1 MIRLFVIEDHPVI
14 ITGLKNLFRPSRDDI
29 EIIDSANSVDEALTK
44 ADPATFDVFF
54 LDLWLPNAHPQLN
67 VKRLK
72 DKYRGKPIVIFTSEE
87 SSTWQ
92 RKMFEAGVMAY
103 LNKSASKYEIKTTLE
118 KIVKGQIVFSGTVEP
133 DYERKLAVVLSG
145 ESFSLTPNQQEQVI
159 LLSKGWSQQQIA
171 DEKKISV
178 STVEKTLKLV
188 REKCDAKNN
197 TELIRILLEK
207 GVI

>member
-29 EIIDSANSVDEALTK
+29 EIVDSANSVDEALGK
-44 ADPATFDVFF
+44 ADPTTFDVFF

-72 DKYRGKPIVIFTSEE
+72 DKFHGKPIVIFTSEE

-103 LNKSASKYEIKTTLE
+103 LNKSSSKYEIKSTLE

-133 DYERKLAVVLSG
+133 DYEKKLAFVLAG
-145 ESFSLTPNQQEQVI
+145 ETFSLTPNQQEQVI
-159 LLSKGWSQQQIA
+159 LLSKGWSQQRIA